1 MIQVPMIQASRTLSA
16 APSLS
21 ATLVRRRH
29 RPLMLAPPAAYLPS
43 DIAPTK
49 RNSRWSGWRDDLRF
63 FVGCYAAGLA
73 FFLIML
79 S

>member
-1 MIQVPMIQASRTLSA
+1 MITASRILSP
-16 APSLS
+16 APLS
-21 ATLVRRRH
+21 PAIIRRRTPH
-29 RPLMLAPPAAYLPS
+29 ARPLLLAPPSAYLATLPAAAVDTS
-43 DIAPTK
+43 D
-49 RNSRWSGWRDDLRF
+49 WRDDLRF